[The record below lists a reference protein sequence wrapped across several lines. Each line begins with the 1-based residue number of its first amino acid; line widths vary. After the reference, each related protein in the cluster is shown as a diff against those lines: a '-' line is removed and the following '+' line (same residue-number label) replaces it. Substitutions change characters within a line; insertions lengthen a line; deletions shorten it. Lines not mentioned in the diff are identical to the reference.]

1 MCIVE
6 KGNLVLQSLMPK
18 IRVTTGR
25 REEYLLQRGEGDDYR
40 IARKKERL
48 LNIEM
53 GV

>member
-1 MCIVE
+1 MVRYVSCG
-6 KGNLVLQSLMPK
+6 KGKFGIAISHAK
-18 IRVTTGR
+18 GK

-40 IARKKERL
+40 ITRKKERL